1 MYVCICSA
9 VTAVEVDA
17 VIAAGARCEE
27 EVAERTGAGTGCGS
41 CVDRICDLL
50 RQADPEHGRMPLRV
64 AV

>member
-9 VTAVEVDA
+9 VTAGELDA
-17 VIAAGARCEE
+17 AIADGARCEE
-27 EVAERTGAGTGCGS
+27 EVAQRTGAGSGCGT

-50 RQADPEHGRMPLRV
+50 RAADPEHGRMPLRV